1 MLIIKYY
8 LRWILY
14 LPVIIVSDCQ
24 RFYWLQNCLL
34 IPLTP
39 HGELCFILVID
50 ALFRISEKE
59 IICSIWFLGL
69 FFFYIG
75 DRFGKSHHPFS
86 AHFCCSMWP
95 WCNPSQTRL
104 AQRCQNFS
112 GSAGENESDPGLGWA
127 GQTSFYPGSAG
138 GWVTQYGVYP
148 APTAHQMVT
157 CLIHSQNIRRQDKIF
172 HVSISQCPTDP
183 TFQPPQSSHRMN
195 NLSLWTPNHCKC
207 RLSSIVSRLC
217 PLATPIKFIQIGLE
231 YWQSIWA

>member
-8 LRWILY
+8 LRCILY

-50 ALFRISEKE
+50 ALFRISEKDIMYMLNMVSGSVLLYIMIGLGKV
-59 IICSIWFLGL
+59 II
-69 FFFYIG
+69 
-75 DRFGKSHHPFS
+75 PFPPIS
-86 AHFCCSMWP
+86 VAPCGRDVTP
-95 WCNPSQTRL
+95 AQPDP

-112 GSAGENESDPGLGWA
+112 GSPGENESDPRLGWA

-138 GWVTQYGVYP
+138 GWVTRYGVYP

-172 HVSISQCPTDP
+172 HVSM
-183 TFQPPQSSHRMN
+183 SHR
-195 NLSLWTPNHCKC
+195 SHIPPA
-207 RLSSIVSRLC
+207 S
-217 PLATPIKFIQIGLE
+217 AQ
-231 YWQSIWA
+231 

>member
-59 IICSIWFLGL
+59 IVCSIYSLWDCDCIKTWYIWIFFCIMIDLG
-69 FFFYIG
+69 
-75 DRFGKSHHPFS
+75 RNHHPFS
-86 AHFCCSMWP
+86 AYFCCSMWP
-95 WCNPSQTRL
+95 WCNPARPGPPL
-104 AQRCQNFS
+104 PNFS
-112 GSAGENESDPGLGWA
+112 GSPGENESDPRLSWA

-148 APTAHQMVT
+148 AQQMVT
-157 CLIHSQNIRRQDKIF
+157 WLIHSQNIWRQDKIF
-172 HVSISQCPTDP
+172 HVSMSHTTQIPPHSSQD
-183 TFQPPQSSHRMN
+183 
-195 NLSLWTPNHCKC
+195 
-207 RLSSIVSRLC
+207 
-217 PLATPIKFIQIGLE
+217 E
-231 YWQSIWA
+231 